1 MNNIN
6 KVNNA
11 HTRDENIQFIEDG
24 HKYTIKTDSES
35 KYISVTT
42 LIHLQFAQF
51 DADKVIKNIMC
62 GKNWKE
68 GHKYWDLTAEQIKQQ
83 WASNATDVS
92 CAGTNLHNNIE
103 CFMNHFI
110 PLNYTHK
117 EIYDNYMQE
126 NNAYILKNGSI
137 NSSIN
142 TVEWNHFIEFIKDTP
157 DLKPYKTEWTVYNE
171 DVKIAGS
178 IDMVYEHP
186 DGTLSIYDW
195 KRCKDINKINYYNKY
210 AITPCICHL
219 PDTNFWH
226 YALQLNIYKKILE
239 EKYGKKVVDL
249 FLVKLHPNEESYEMI
264 EIPMLDREIDD
275 LFLLR
280 KNT

>member
-68 GHKYWDLTAEQIKQQ
+68 GHKYWGLTAKQIKQQ
-83 WASNATDVS
+83 WASNASDVS

-142 TVEWNHFIEFIKDTP
+142 TVEWNHFIDFIKDTP

-239 EKYGKKVVDL
+239 EKYGKKVIDL

>member
-6 KVNNA
+6 KVNKA

-51 DADKVIKNIMC
+51 DADKVIQNIMR

-68 GHKYWDLTAEQIKQQ
+68 GHKYWGLTAKQIKQQ

-117 EIYDNYMQE
+117 EIYETYMQE
-126 NNAYILKNGSI
+126 NNAYILKNVSI

-210 AITPCICHL
+210 AISPCICHL

-264 EIPMLDREIDD
+264 EIPMLDKEIDD